1 MRYYSAPILI
11 TAWIILGAFTILL
24 NLAYVNLILPLFN
37 TLVKLPEGRLHR
49 EIVEAGRQAGFP
61 VEEITVMDGSKRT
74 TKANAFLSGFGKAKK
89 IVLFDTLLT
98 TFSVREMAAVV
109 AHELGHH
116 AYRHIYLNM
125 VNALLQLLLF
135 LYLLSTVIFL
145 PAVAEAVGVKRA
157 EGEEGIKSALHV
169 TFYIALE
176 LLGPLSVLT
185 SLFSH
190 ACSRLFEY
198 QADEFS
204 VRSYSPSPLPER
216 VPLLK
221 RDKADESF
229 RASEKEKREKREG
242 KKGEGVEK
250 ATGEKQDEQEEGE
263 KKQTSKEKMEESVSK
278 LMKEVETRGE
288 VEDSDKKGQALK
300 RALSLLSAS
309 HLDNLTPHPLYV
321 FFHYTHPPILNRLE
335 AIDKNVKKLM

>member
-1 MRYYSAPILI
+1 
-11 TAWIILGAFTILL
+11 
-24 NLAYVNLILPLFN
+24 
-37 TLVKLPEGRLHR
+37 
-49 EIVEAGRQAGFP
+49 
-61 VEEITVMDGSKRT
+61 
-74 TKANAFLSGFGKAKK
+74 
-89 IVLFDTLLT
+89 
-98 TFSVREMAAVV
+98 MAAVV